1 MVNKSDNN
9 TLFIDQAIR
18 NDELIGMIVPDAK
31 FNCVGLYKSSLALE
45 DLESN
50 KDLGDCNILE
60 IITDFSI
67 DIRNIINLIKKTSF
81 RLVDEDYASDGFHFL
96 VRNVRGKEV

>member
-9 TLFIDQAIR
+9 LLLTTQEIR
-18 NDELIGMIVPDAK
+18 NNEITKMIIPDAN
-31 FNCVGLYKSSLALE
+31 FNCVGLYKDSFALE
-45 DLESN
+45 DLGSN
-50 KDLGDCNILE
+50 KDLCDCSILE

-67 DIRNIINLIKKTSF
+67 DIRNIINLIKKASF
-81 RLVDEDYASDGFHFL
+81 RLVDGDYAPDGFHFL